1 MDHSVKAMNSHRKLA
16 LSRLLNRHRFENDE
30 LELLYQRYIF
40 KLQHSSVASV
50 VALFVVLTGVL
61 ANLSLAYAQAPT
73 AQNIYHCLH
82 CLLFALL
89 LAFLNT
95 RLMQDAYLLWVCYA
109 ILFFCSTFCAVA
121 LPLGPVASEEPPSG
135 LRVETRRVIAEG
147 VWQVVFVVFLA
158 YAMMPLKTWVAAV
171 FGIALPLVHL
181 VVAAVLAREFPYLTW
196 QQLTANVI
204 IFVCVNVVGI
214 FMHNLMEHAQRKAFL
229 DTRNCIAARLEME
242 DENEKLERL
251 LLSVLPQHV
260 AMEMKADIISPVE
273 GQFHKIYIQKHEN
286 VSILFADIVGFTVLA
301 SQCTAQELV
310 RLLNELFGRF
320 DQLANDNHCLRIKIL
335 GDCYYCVS
343 GLPEPRSDH
352 AHCTVEMGLDMI
364 DAIASVVE
372 ATDVQLNM
380 RVGIHSGR
388 VLCGVLGLRKWQ
400 YDVWSNDVTLA
411 NNMEAG
417 GEPGRVHITQATLD
431 YLGGEYEV
439 EAGHGATRNQYL
451 RDNSVTTYFIVP
463 PARRRKPLLFNTLQV
478 RSALGAAQRRK
489 LSFKNVSSVVVQLL
503 HSIKYSMEV
512 PFSNIAIQPGDHKAN
527 AARKVLDL
535 QRALHADPSTTGG
548 RPFGGTEALD
558 LRDIAT
564 KNKVTEKFKRPFK
577 KRHSS
582 VYHQPSNRVNKY
594 LAQAIDARSV
604 DREKSTHVN
613 LATLCFKD
621 REKESQYHGD
631 MDLGFSSSL
640 ACSLVL
646 LVLVGGL
653 QAVILPQTII
663 LLLLFLTAFVWVSV
677 VLMLLLAVRLRWILW
692 DISQSFILRLAITV
706 FTIVL
711 VYTVAQVN
719 VFTCRSDVPLPCKLD
734 STTNVTLDS
743 LSQDHRACPL
753 PHYIVLSCTL
763 GYLAVAVFLRLPIVV
778 KGILLVIM
786 ATVYILLIELS
797 HQALFNCYDQ
807 RVGSVVPQHVL
818 SVVYVLMF
826 LLAVVIHGRQVEWT
840 ARLDF
845 LWQIQANEEKREMDA
860 LQHSNKRIL
869 FNLLPAHVATHF
881 LDNQFRSNMNTLSQD
896 LYHQSYSRVGVV
908 FASITNYHEFYMEL
922 DGNNQGVECLRL
934 LNEIIADFDELL
946 GEERF
951 KAIDKIKTVGST
963 YMAAVGLMPDMRI
976 LDEDETTAGFYL
988 STLVE
993 FVFAMREKLLNIN
1006 ENSYNNFM
1014 LRVGINIGPVVAGV
1028 IGARK
1033 PQYDIWGNT
1042 VNVASRMDS
1051 TGLPNHTQ
1059 VTEEVYQVLKN
1070 YPYEFQCR
1078 GKVKVKGKGDMTTYF
1093 LTDRKQPGTIRVD
1106 DLPNMRASGAVGNMY
1121 GGVATPL
1128 ALLHQIQQGDAS
1140 GRSKP
1145 QQRPSCS
1152 RDESGGNGTSGGGGT
1167 SASGNNAYSM
1177 NSSIIA
1183 RNSSRLPPLREA
1195 SASRELG
1202 CGNRHGECEPLLPA
1216 AGNVLKIVPMQQQ
1229 RPVGSSSSA
1238 GKKVRS
1244 GAVDLDDLA
1253 DLPPPPLPPH
1263 KGGQQFLSS
1272 KNSQRQDITR
1282 YTPPW
1287 PRGSGVSEGG
1297 NGRHQSISNNSNINN
1312 NCGGS
1317 SNNNNNNNNTTPNA
1331 INTPSSHHQSN
1342 LSDKNSVSAKPYL
1355 KPLPKPPSKELSP
1368 SYNRHHH
1375 NQPHGRLHSSSAPPL
1390 PPHQQS
1396 LLPPLPL
1403 RGDYRHSKA
1412 EEAAIRTKLRISH
1425 NNPLF
1430 HLQRHYSDESLQ
1442 GASGFYISSPAQH
1455 RIHSS
1460 ADEISSLNHSPSISS
1475 SDESYSRTTD
1485 ADASPSPSPPPHA
1498 TDHASTQQW
1507 LYPSDIQVDP
1517 SSSLENS
1524 PRSSVDYLPP
1534 QCFMVG
1540 NAVSNHNNNPASQ
1553 SKVPSAPPLQDLPGS
1568 QSLSSSHSFSPSSH
1582 HPASRGSRNN
1592 SSSTSGGP
1600 APPARRDWSLSPGRH
1615 RTETASGERSSTN
1628 SRRSNKSSVAT
1639 NTETLP
1645 PATLLALAAASNTIE
1660 STCCSPLPMPLD
1672 GQDSYRGDSCGSFEY
1687 IGHRGPKPS
1696 VLHHSSNASGE
1707 RGHHSNSGRCL
1718 NRSAKETHG
1727 LDKKLSNVSSG
1738 KTMPSEVLAISPED
1752 NVLSKNSVLFSKHS
1766 PSAPDKQDN
1775 RESISGHAD
1784 DEDSHSHATSTSERS
1799 SKKDGSSQT
1808 DRKDVT
1814 KGNRHN
1820 STSGGKKPGTG
1831 VDIPSPLSVLAA
1843 NAQLLGAM
1851 DIVSLG
1857 SKLPPNSSSSVHTPG
1872 AACKYYHQADG
1883 ASALSKLPNF
1893 EREIQKL
1900 LEDQNLLKNIPPK
1913 SGKSHQNKEIIS
1925 LEELK
1930 NVNQVLAELGQGSYL
1945 DRDALVLGRYV
1956 VNQADLAACN
1966 NNNPNNTQPCEQ
1978 VGLAAI
1984 RELARRQQ
1992 DELNNIT
1999 GGENNNEAAQ
2009 CKFDLTVQ
2017 HLPCQRHDRGS
2028 GREGSLKRGR
2038 IPTPPTVEE
2047 RGEQEFE
2054 VVKFQRKTSAP
2065 SVTGCK
2071 FPLMISANSPLP
2083 PDSCQGVQQ
2092 FPVFRSHNKEVSEYE
2107 NLEEGDEKKEN
2118 SDVESFE
2125 REEQRIAEEVER
2137 QEAEVKR
2144 ILEES
2149 AKQQEAVFGETSQSE
2164 WSEEDDDEGAAS
2176 EPLLAD
2182 RESTGYTTDDPALE
2196 NISMINETGLT
2207 DAEGALSDVNSV
2219 FNDPGHDGDMDD
2231 NTSMSSRASSR
2242 IFDSDAMMSLDSLSA
2257 LYDSEYDNCYRTDD
2271 DINAP
2276 DGVSDL
2282 DRIDYFAAVTTDADI
2297 NLANIRSMSE
2307 SITRNFGQP
2316 KSETDPDSD
2325 G

>member
-16 LSRLLNRHRFENDE
+16 FSRLLNRHRFENDE
-30 LELLYQRYIF
+30 LESLYQRYIF

-50 VALFVVLTGVL
+50 VALFVILTGIL

-73 AQNIYHCLH
+73 AQNIYHSLH

-109 ILFFCSTFCAVA
+109 ILFFCTTFCAVA
-121 LPLGPVASEEPPSG
+121 MPLGPEDPTAG
-135 LRVETRRVIAEG
+135 GGGMGVETRRVLAEG

-171 FGIALPLVHL
+171 FGVFLPVVH
-181 VVAAVLAREFPYLTW
+181 VIVAAIFAKEFPSLTW
-196 QQLTANVI
+196 QQATANVI
-204 IFVCVNVVGI
+204 VFVCVNVVGV

-273 GQFHKIYIQKHEN
+273 GQFHKIYIQRHEN

-320 DQLANDNHCLRIKIL
+320 DQLASDNHCLRIKIL

-439 EAGHGATRNQYL
+439 EAGHGGTRNQYL
-451 RDNSVTTYFIVP
+451 RDHSVATYFIVP

-512 PFSNIAIQPGDHKAN
+512 PFSNIATPGDHKAN

-548 RPFGGTEALD
+548 RPFGGAEALH
-558 LRDIAT
+558 LHDIAN

-621 REKESQYHGD
+621 HEKETQYHD
-631 MDLGFSSSL
+631 DTDVGFSSSL

-646 LVLVGGL
+646 LLLIGGL
-653 QAVILPQTII
+653 QAVILPRTII
-663 LLLLFLTAFVWVSV
+663 LLLLFLTAFIWVSV
-677 VLMLLLAVRLRWILW
+677 VLMLLLAVRLQWILW
-692 DISQSFILRLAITV
+692 DISQSFVLRLAITV

-711 VYTVAQVN
+711 IYTVAQVN
-719 VFTCRSDVPLPCKLD
+719 VFTCRWDVPCPMQ
-734 STTNVTLDS
+734 STANVTLDTS
-743 LSQDHRACPL
+743 TYHDHRACPL
-753 PHYIVLSCTL
+753 PQYIILSCTL
-763 GYLAVAVFLRLPIVV
+763 GYLAVAVFLRLPILV
-778 KGILLVIM
+778 KGILLIVM

-797 HQALFNCYDQ
+797 HIALFHCYDQ
-807 RVGSVVPQHVL
+807 RVRSVVPQHVL
-818 SVVYVLMF
+818 GVVYVLMF
-826 LLAVVIHGRQVEWT
+826 LLAVVIHGRQMEWT

-896 LYHQSYSRVGVV
+896 LYHQSYTRVGVV

-963 YMAAVGLMPDMRI
+963 YMAAVGLMPDLRI

-1070 YPYEFQCR
+1070 FPYEFQCR

-1093 LTDRKQPGTIRVD
+1093 LTDRKQPGTVRVD
-1106 DLPNMRASGAVGNMY
+1106 DLPGMRSSANTGGGNMY

-1128 ALLHQIQQGDAS
+1128 TLLHQIQQGSAPEMN

-1145 QQRPSCS
+1145 QRPSCS
-1152 RDESGGNGTSGGGGT
+1152 RDEGGGNGGGGST
-1167 SASGNNAYSM
+1167 SSLSHHGGFSSGMHPSLLL
-1177 NSSIIA
+1177 
-1183 RNSSRLPPLREA
+1183 RNTSRLPPLREN
-1195 SASRELG
+1195 SCRENG
-1202 CGNRHGECEPLLPA
+1202 GSGGNRHGECEPLLPLS
-1216 AGNVLKIVPMQQQ
+1216 GNVMKILPSQQQ
-1229 RPVGSSSSA
+1229 RSNYISNSSGGSGGGGGGGSS
-1238 GKKVRS
+1238 GGGGGNKKLHQQRS
-1244 GAVDLDDLA
+1244 VGGGDLDDLA
-1253 DLPPPPLPPH
+1253 NLPPPPLPPH
-1263 KGGQQFLSS
+1263 KGGLQFTNFQGHSSASS
-1272 KNSQRQDITR
+1272 KGVPRPQDVTC

-1287 PRGSGVSEGG
+1287 PRGGGGLSEVGNNRVSSGNHMS
-1297 NGRHQSISNNSNINN
+1297 HNNSNNINN
-1312 NCGGS
+1312 M
-1317 SNNNNNNNNTTPNA
+1317 A
-1331 INTPSSHHQSN
+1331 SSHHQ
-1342 LSDKNSVSAKPYL
+1342 NSTGNDMNSGAVKPYM
-1355 KPLPKPPSKELSP
+1355 KPLPKLPGKESASP
-1368 SYNRHHH
+1368 NHGRHHRSQTRGH
-1375 NQPHGRLHSSSAPPL
+1375 NASAPPL
-1390 PPHQQS
+1390 PPHQQP
-1396 LLPPLPL
+1396 LLPPLPM
-1403 RGDYRHSKA
+1403 RPAEHCYART
-1412 EEAAIRTKLRISH
+1412 EEASVRTKLRNSH
-1425 NNPLF
+1425 NNPLL
-1430 HLQRHYSDESLQ
+1430 HLQRHYSDESLP
-1442 GASGFYISSPAQH
+1442 GATGFYFSSPAQQ

-1498 TDHASTQQW
+1498 TAGDHASTQQW

-1524 PRSSVDYLPP
+1524 PRASLDYIPPHCYLP
-1534 QCFMVG
+1534 G
-1540 NAVSNHNNNPASQ
+1540 AGGNHNNNPSGGGQ
-1553 SKVPSAPPLQDLPGS
+1553 SGGGRISNITSSQDLPPPN
-1568 QSLSSSHSFSPSSH
+1568 LSSSQCFSPSSH
-1582 HPASRGSRNN
+1582 PPTSRSRNN
-1592 SSSTSGGP
+1592 ASSASGVGIGSNGSG
-1600 APPARRDWSLSPGRH
+1600 ATRHDWSLSPARH
-1615 RTETASGERSSTN
+1615 RTGDGSSEHSSTTN
-1628 SRRSNKSSVAT
+1628 SRSRGTKSTVAT

-1645 PATLLALAAASNTIE
+1645 PATLLALAAASNTMD
-1660 STCCSPLPMPLD
+1660 SACCSPLPRSID
-1672 GQDSYRGDSCGSFEY
+1672 GQDSYKGDSCGSFEY
-1687 IGHRGPKPS
+1687 IGHRSALKHAAEKPPGIHRASSANGERCHSTCSGKSPSRNLKQLHNQDKKQGGASGASASVKTVPSDSALVSPDDNVGAKVAGAVKQPS
-1696 VLHHSSNASGE
+1696 VSDSLGE
-1707 RGHHSNSGRCL
+1707 REHLPGYGDDVEEENSR
-1718 NRSAKETHG
+1718 
-1727 LDKKLSNVSSG
+1727 
-1738 KTMPSEVLAISPED
+1738 
-1752 NVLSKNSVLFSKHS
+1752 
-1766 PSAPDKQDN
+1766 
-1775 RESISGHAD
+1775 
-1784 DEDSHSHATSTSERS
+1784 ATSTSERS
-1799 SKKDGSSQT
+1799 SKKDCSSQT
-1808 DRKDVT
+1808 DRKDMLSRSHR
-1814 KGNRHN
+1814 RHN
-1820 STSGGKKPGTG
+1820 SSAGCAGGTG
-1831 VDIPSPLSVLAA
+1831 GTKVEAHSPLSSSI
-1843 NAQLLGAM
+1843 NTRSLGADGM
-1851 DIVSLG
+1851 GLALAGKLTSPIVEMG
-1857 SKLPPNSSSSVHTPG
+1857 SKYHYQG
-1872 AACKYYHQADG
+1872 AAAVIAKI
-1883 ASALSKLPNF
+1883 PNF

-1913 SGKSHQNKEIIS
+1913 CEKTHQNKEIIS

-1930 NVNQVLAELGQGSYL
+1930 NVNQVLAELGHSSYL
-1945 DRDALVLGRYV
+1945 LERDPVVGMLGR
-1956 VNQADLAACN
+1956 
-1966 NNNPNNTQPCEQ
+1966 
-1978 VGLAAI
+1978 
-1984 RELARRQQ
+1984 
-1992 DELNNIT
+1992 
-1999 GGENNNEAAQ
+1999 
-2009 CKFDLTVQ
+2009 
-2017 HLPCQRHDRGS
+2017 
-2028 GREGSLKRGR
+2028 
-2038 IPTPPTVEE
+2038 
-2047 RGEQEFE
+2047 
-2054 VVKFQRKTSAP
+2054 
-2065 SVTGCK
+2065 
-2071 FPLMISANSPLP
+2071 SP
-2083 PDSCQGVQQ
+2083 G
-2092 FPVFRSHNKEVSEYE
+2092 KETSEYE
-2107 NLEEGDEKKEN
+2107 NLESDAIDDDDDGDEKKEN
-2118 SDVESFE
+2118 AEIESFE
-2125 REEQRIAEEVER
+2125 REEKRIVEEVER

-2144 ILEES
+2144 ILEET
-2149 AKQQEAVFGETSQSE
+2149 ARQQQQQEEEQQQQQENVFGGETSQSE
-2164 WSEEDDDEGAAS
+2164 WSEEDDDDDEGAAS

-2196 NISMINETGLT
+2196 NISMLNETGLT

-2219 FNDPGHDGDMDD
+2219 FNDAGHDGDMDD

-2271 DINAP
+2271 DINALP
-2276 DGVSDL
+2276 DSVSDL
-2282 DRIDYFAAVTTDADI
+2282 DRIDYFAAVATDTDI
-2297 NLANIRSMSE
+2297 NLANIRYMSE

-2316 KSETDPDSD
+2316 RSETDPDSD
-2325 G
+2325 V